1 MVGSVHVVCGGGG
14 GGGWKKKRVHSLSPK
29 AYFVLAIH
37 TRKEKMLLLCTR
49 KSDFGF
55 IINEKR
61 EQKIQRNC

>member
-1 MVGSVHVVCGGGG
+1 MVGSVYVVCGGG
-14 GGGWKKKRVHSLSPK
+14 GGGWKKKKRVHFLTLK
-29 AYFVLAIH
+29 AYFVLAVH
-37 TRKEKMLLLCTR
+37 TGKEKMLLRCTR